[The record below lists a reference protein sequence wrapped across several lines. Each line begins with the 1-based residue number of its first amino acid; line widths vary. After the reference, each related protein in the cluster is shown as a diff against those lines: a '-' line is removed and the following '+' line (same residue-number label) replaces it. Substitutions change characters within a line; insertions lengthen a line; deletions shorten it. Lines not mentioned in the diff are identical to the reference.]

1 MGNKVKDFDISKN
14 GCIFVVVEMSLNDS
28 SFEEHPSYGVD
39 SVIAVSKENRWHSL
53 QRQKPQARKP
63 VGVQMKGQNVAKRK
77 STSEANSGKTAYQ
90 RAQSMHNIMPPPYE
104 SVVGRRP
111 VSGAVPVAIPH
122 VPSDPR
128 FSRSVSEDTASLS
141 KYGTTSKSTPNL
153 DKANVDDFQDGPGS
167 PPKDAKRNMAYN
179 RPFSY
184 VEPDTY
190 KPRTT
195 RGSDVETVVASPVK
209 ATVVAVEASSDRKPE
224 TTVVATPVE
233 IVEAGAEVTSRKPT
247 SEKPPVPPKPRS
259 LSDVLQEAVAAR
271 TERMSRK
278 ESDTDIEPV
287 QRSRK
292 SSVPES
298 DGRASFQ
305 PADFRDRKM
314 SAPAKFNPRK
324 KLEASDK
331 VRSEILTSLEE
342 KFTEDEN
349 SGEKSPIKI
358 RENDN
363 FDLDEQKF
371 TASSA
376 DIYRHYTNPTS
387 PTRDMIRQHSLDSSD
402 TGSQVSSTTT
412 NRLERQLSEPVG
424 FDRNRSPHV
433 TPKQLVSSAPSAPPP
448 PQIQL
453 SHSVSS
459 SRGAAPPLPPVFVPS
474 TSKTNNPGM
483 AVSKGLITAD
493 ALAAKKMILKSA
505 TNDNGTDTLVKKQS
519 ASGHSRNF
527 ASEHGSLLAKAV
539 AARAARISAQS
550 HLDTDLSAV
559 SQSAQ
564 QANNTGNER
573 QPSSPEKSNKTALS
587 QFLEGRAVNSRGKP
601 SPPVAPKKRLSSPDV
616 RHRKQGDDTGR
627 ALPFDIP
634 APVLTEE
641 DKSVMML
648 DEVIR
653 KEAES
658 ENWSLN
664 SWNSGSDSSSDVFV
678 PPPVWPSEHH
688 DLVENSSRPW
698 YECSSQSEESIPK
711 ASEPEKFN
719 KTITTKKGFK
729 IQLTFETKKE
739 DSLKSTT
746 VTSPRTDYNEI
757 DPVVPSIP
765 KITDATDGTVLPK
778 DTSGKKEITSEEKG
792 IDQVKSNSVT
802 NSPCN
807 GDANFGLPPPPLS
820 FTDTDEPYSPLD
832 SPPLPPPPEF
842 SPREPKPS
850 ELIYTEDDDDSS
862 SLPSSARSD
871 DSDKVC
877 VGFEKLRDRP

>member
-1 MGNKVKDFDISKN
+1 MSEN
-14 GCIFVVVEMSLNDS
+14 GCIFVIAEMSLNDG
-28 SFEEHPSYGVD
+28 SFDEHPSYGVD
-39 SVIAVSKENRWHSL
+39 SIIAVSKENRWHSL
-53 QRQKPQARKP
+53 QRQKPQVRKP
-63 VGVQMKGQNVAKRK
+63 VGVQMKGQNAAKRK
-77 STSEANSGKTAYQ
+77 STSETNLGKTAYQ

-104 SVVGRRP
+104 SIVGRRP

-128 FSRSVSEDTASLS
+128 FSQSVSEDNVSLS
-141 KYGTTSKSTPNL
+141 KYAPTSKSTPNL
-153 DKANVDDFQDGPGS
+153 DKANVGDFHNGPGS

-184 VEPDTY
+184 AESDSY
-190 KPRTT
+190 KPRTASA
-195 RGSDVETVVASPVK
+195 SDVETVVATPVK

-224 TTVVATPVE
+224 MTVVATPVE
-233 IVEAGAEVTSRKPT
+233 VIEAGAEVTSSTPK

-271 TERMSRK
+271 TERMSQK

-292 SSVPES
+292 SSAPES
-298 DGRASFQ
+298 DGRVSFQ

-314 SAPAKFNPRK
+314 SAPEKFNPRK

-342 KFTEDEN
+342 KFTEDESN
-349 SGEKSPIKI
+349 GEKSPIKVK
-358 RENDN
+358 ENDN
-363 FDLDEQKF
+363 FDLDKQKF
-371 TASSA
+371 TATSA
-376 DIYRHYTNPTS
+376 DIYRRYTNPTS
-387 PTRDMIRQHSLDSSD
+387 PTRDMNRQHSLDSSD

-412 NRLERQLSEPVG
+412 DRLGRQLSEPVG
-424 FDRNRSPHV
+424 FDRNPSPHA
-433 TPKQLVSSAPSAPPP
+433 TPRQLVSSAPSAPPP
-448 PQIQL
+448 PQVQL
-453 SHSVSS
+453 SDRASS
-459 SRGAAPPLPPVFVPS
+459 SRGAAPPPPPAFIPN
-474 TSKTNNPGM
+474 TSKTNNPGT

-505 TNDNGTDTLVKKQS
+505 PNDTPVRKQFAS
-519 ASGHSRNF
+519 ATGDSRNF
-527 ASEHGSLLAKAV
+527 AVEHGSLLAKAV

-550 HLDTDLSAV
+550 HSDTDLSAV

-564 QANNTGNER
+564 QANKTGNER
-573 QPSSPEKSNKTALS
+573 QPSSLEKSNKSALP
-587 QFLEGRAVNSRGKP
+587 QLLEARAVNSRGKP
-601 SPPVAPKKRLSSPDV
+601 SPPVAPKKRLSSPDL
-616 RHRKQGDDTGR
+616 RHRKQGDGAGQ
-627 ALPFDIP
+627 ALPFDVP
-634 APVLTEE
+634 APVLSEE

-664 SWNSGSDSSSDVFV
+664 SWNSGSDSSSEVFV

-688 DLVENSSRPW
+688 DPVENSSRPW
-698 YECSSQSEESIPK
+698 YECSSPSEESIPK
-711 ASEPEKFN
+711 ASESEKFN

-739 DSLKSTT
+739 DSLKSTP

-757 DPVVPSIP
+757 DPVSPSKL
-765 KITDATDGTVLPK
+765 KITDATDGTIFPK
-778 DTSGKKEITSEEKG
+778 ATLGKNEIISEEKG
-792 IDQVKSNSVT
+792 INQVKSNSVT
-802 NSPCN
+802 NNPCN
-807 GDANFGLPPPPLS
+807 GGANFGLPPPPLL

-842 SPREPKPS
+842 SPRGPKLP
-850 ELIYTEDDDDSS
+850 ELIYTEDDDDDSS
-862 SLPSSARSD
+862 SLPSSARSN
-871 DSDKVC
+871 DSNKVC
-877 VGFEKLRDRP
+877 VGFETYRDRPRPSCNLLLG